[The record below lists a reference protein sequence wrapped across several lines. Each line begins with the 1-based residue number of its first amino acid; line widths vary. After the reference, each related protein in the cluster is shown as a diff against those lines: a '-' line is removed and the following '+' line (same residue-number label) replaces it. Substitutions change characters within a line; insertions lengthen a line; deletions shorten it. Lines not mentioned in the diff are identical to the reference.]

1 MDRFQFRK
9 WMRKAENG
17 DNNFFYKGQILF
29 LNAMQCKKKNKQ
41 NNNELYLQT
50 IKETSSN

>member
-29 LNAMQCKKKNKQ
+29 LDAMQCKK

-50 IKETSSN
+50 IKETSYN